1 MKNERGITLIAL
13 VVTIVVLLILTG
25 ITINTVVD
33 RNGVLGKAQQTQND
47 IEDSISESQGKLEN
61 LMDAYNEISSDN
73 YFGIEETHDL
83 SSITINI
90 VTNIEEERNR
100 V

>member
-13 VVTIVVLLILTG
+13 VVTIVVLLILAG

-47 IEDSISESQGKLEN
+47 ISNSINESQGKLDN
-61 LMDAYNEISSDN
+61 LMDAYNEISGDN
-73 YFGIEETHDL
+73 YFGITETHDI

>member
-47 IEDSISESQGKLEN
+47 ISNSINESQGKLDN
-61 LMDAYNEISSDN
+61 LMDAYNEISGDN
-73 YFGIEETHDL
+73 YFGITETHDI

>member
-13 VVTIVVLLILTG
+13 VVTIVVLLILAG

-47 IEDSISESQGKLEN
+47 IEDAISESQGKLED
-61 LMDAYNEISSDN
+61 LMDAYNEISGDN
-73 YFGIEETHDL
+73 YFGITETHDI